1 MPRKPG
7 ARRGQGDEHKPHL
20 PVGGRWR
27 RWLIALLFVA
37 ALVVAVLHFGDLKKF
52 AELLT
57 RARPLWLGGALLL
70 QLGTYALL
78 AAQWWLVLRAG
89 GCRRPMRRL
98 FPLTISKLF
107 ADQVIPTAGVSGN
120 LFLVDR
126 LSAAGV
132 RREIAVAAVILAII
146 AYYLSY
152 ALTAVAAV
160 VMLWWR
166 GGVPMIVIGLVGLLL
181 AVATAIPAA
190 ALWLQGNDQDHLPAW
205 TQRFDSVR
213 EPLRLIGDAP
223 SALVRNPRLIAE
235 LTFLNAGVFVA
246 DALTMQCC
254 LFGLGVGAP
263 FAAAFVPFMMA
274 SIVVTL
280 GPIPLGLGSFEA
292 VSIGMLR
299 LMGIPFE
306 AALSATLLLRGFTL
320 WLPIAAGF
328 VLTRRELR
336 RD

>member
-1 MPRKPG
+1 
-7 ARRGQGDEHKPHL
+7 
-20 PVGGRWR
+20 
-27 RWLIALLFVA
+27 
-37 ALVVAVLHFGDLKKF
+37 
-52 AELLT
+52 
-57 RARPLWLGGALLL
+57 
-70 QLGTYALL
+70 
-78 AAQWWLVLRAG
+78 
-89 GCRRPMRRL
+89 
-98 FPLTISKLF
+98 
-107 ADQVIPTAGVSGN
+107 
-120 LFLVDR
+120 
-126 LSAAGV
+126 
-132 RREIAVAAVILAII
+132 VILAII

-181 AVATAIPAA
+181 AVATGIAAA
-190 ALWLQGNDQDHLPAW
+190 ALRLQGNDQDHLPAW
-205 TQRFDSVR
+205 TQRFDNIR

-223 SALVRNPRLIAE
+223 SGLVRNPRLIAE
-235 LTFLNAGVFVA
+235 LTVLNAGVFVA

-254 LFGLGVGAP
+254 LLALGVQAP

-320 WLPIAAGF
+320 WLPIGVGF
-328 VLTRRELR
+328 VLTRRELK

>member
-1 MPRKPG
+1 VPRNSV
-7 ARRGQGDEHKPHL
+7 RQRGKEKEQSPI
-20 PVGGRWR
+20 GGRWR

-70 QLGTYALL
+70 QLATYALL

-89 GCRRPMRRL
+89 RCRRPMRRL

-107 ADQVIPTAGVSGN
+107 ADQVVPTAGVSGN

-126 LSAAGV
+126 LSATGV

-181 AVATAIPAA
+181 TVATAIPAA

-205 TQRFDSVR
+205 TQRFDSIR

-223 SALVRNPRLIAE
+223 SGLVRNPRLIAE
-235 LTFLNAGVFVA
+235 LTILNAGVFVA
-246 DALTMQCC
+246 DALTMQFC
-254 LFGLGVGAP
+254 LFALGVQAP

-320 WLPIAAGF
+320 WLPIGVGF
-328 VLTRRELR
+328 VLTRRELK